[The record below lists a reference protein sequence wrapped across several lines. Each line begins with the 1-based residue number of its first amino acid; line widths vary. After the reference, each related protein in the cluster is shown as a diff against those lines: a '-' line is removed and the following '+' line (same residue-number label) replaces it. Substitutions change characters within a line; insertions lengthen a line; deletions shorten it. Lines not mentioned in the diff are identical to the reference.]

1 MNTSS
6 WPPAATE
13 QAAPAI
19 SAADAAREAVH
30 AGRAAALAAA
40 RQTVL
45 QAEHALGEMLRTLAA
60 QRPTE
65 TAPRAAPMQPS
76 RADAVT
82 PLHPAS
88 ISGDTIMS
96 DDTQPTPPNQPP
108 AITAQ
113 SPGSSQIEAAL
124 KAAQA
129 QIDQAMAASDRAVQ
143 AAMQAATAATAAAGN
158 TQAVDSANEALQ
170 QADQAAAAAVAAA
183 QQQTEQ
189 AMSATSPVNPNPGS
203 ETAG

>member
-1 MNTSS
+1 MNASRS
-6 WPPAATE
+6 LPAATD
-13 QAAPAI
+13 QAQPAI
-19 SAADAAREAVH
+19 SAADAARDAVH

-40 RQTVL
+40 RQGMS

-60 QRPTE
+60 QHPPE
-65 TAPRAAPMQPS
+65 TAPRTAPMQTS
-76 RADAVT
+76 RTDDFTALHSAST
-82 PLHPAS
+82 P
-88 ISGDTIMS
+88 GDTKMS
-96 DDTQPTPPNQPP
+96 DDTQPTPPNPIP
-108 AITAQ
+108 ATTAQ

-129 QIDQAMAASDRAVQ
+129 QIDQAMAASDMAMQ

-158 TQAVDSANEALQ
+158 GQAADSATQALQ

-183 QQQTEQ
+183 QQQAEQ